1 MKDYFKA
8 FNQKKELNM
17 NKVNSFIKI
26 YKKKVKRKINKNYLL
41 GILVN
46 FKIISI
52 YKLIKNNL
60 QKFNQKVNIFYS

>member
-41 GILVN
+41 GI
-46 FKIISI
+46 
-52 YKLIKNNL
+52 
-60 QKFNQKVNIFYS
+60 